1 MFMVN
6 YLTTKEE
13 KDEILQIFNEL
24 DTNNDGS
31 LSYEELLTGYRKV
44 MSEEDA
50 IMHVEQIFQ
59 KVDID
64 KSGKIDYTEFVI
76 ASINK

>member
-31 LSYEELLTGYRKV
+31 LSYEELLTGYKKV
-44 MSEEDA
+44 LSEEDA
-50 IMHVEQIFQ
+50 IMQVE
-59 KVDID
+59 
-64 KSGKIDYTEFVI
+64 
-76 ASINK
+76 